1 MANVNQPSG
10 LSPVGHLLGLNWN
23 QKTQRYYIA
32 STDTNAFAIGD
43 PVKLSGTSDANGVP
57 GITLATAGTGN
68 PVLGAIVSMGGPQY
82 GGVSADTANLNII
95 VIPATKTKAYYV
107 DVVVDPYVLY
117 EIQDDGSA
125 TLAVT
130 DVSSNFNL
138 VSGTNNGYV
147 SGGTG
152 GDATS
157 RSVEG
162 RKQICDPSDMLAGNF
177 TGSTQARSCSGVGHV
192 FGGVASNF
200 QSL

>member
-147 SGGTG
+147 SGWQLAANSA
-152 GDATS
+152 ATTATLQL
-157 RSVEG
+157 
-162 RKQICDPSDMLAGNF
+162 QILQLAQKPNNVVGVNAKWIVRIVNHQFLAG
-177 TGSTQARSCSGVGHV
+177 TAGV
-192 FGGVASNF
+192 
-200 QSL
+200 